1 MAMIVQL
8 HEGVAIKKFKLD
20 KPSFSLGRDPES
32 DIFIDNTVVSS
43 QHAIITVEAHPETGP
58 GPQYYIEDL
67 NSTNSTYVNGQ
78 KIMRHR
84 LVHDDV
90 IRIGWNNFKF
100 IDDEPAD
107 PNQTAKIKKSWIPG
121 VYYTEEEK

>member
-1 MAMIVQL
+1 MAMVVQL

-20 KPSFSLGRDPES
+20 KPSLSLGRDPQS

-43 QHAIITVEAHPETGP
+43 KHAIITVESHPDSSG

-67 NSTNSTYVNGQ
+67 NSTNSTYVNGE
-78 KIMRHR
+78 KITRYK
-84 LVHDDV
+84 LAHDDV

-100 IDDEPAD
+100 IDEAQSD